1 MTFYYQ
7 FSLFENYPKPR
18 ESIIKLI
25 SKLIGCENDL
35 PLLEALGTAIEN
47 FIKLPTDK
55 SYSINFSGGKDSH
68 VLLGIY
74 LLYLQLGYPKLDIDV
89 CFADTKIEY
98 HSMYQVID
106 RAKTWCETHEINF
119 VTVIGNKSYWYVQY
133 AYGYPVPNHFARWCT
148 GRLKVQPL
156 NKHKRIPLT
165 ERHLGESSARDNRI
179 KKQQSSCGT
188 NECGTDKLKAIE
200 PIIHFRNCLIWDC
213 LFYFDGTLLYEG
225 CFDLLKQTYKQ
236 AGDTK
241 SGSLRMGCFMCPV
254 IALSTIQKNY
264 QSGLIDSG
272 AINIR
277 MHLEELRQ
285 ARRIK
290 NQRTKKNGSIY
301 VVDRRTNWETLDKQ
315 YLLDNNWITQQDI
328 AAIDKSLKSNYSYP
342 PTYKRE
348 WIDEQHKLIK

>member
-1 MTFYYQ
+1 
-7 FSLFENYPKPR
+7 
-18 ESIIKLI
+18 
-25 SKLIGCENDL
+25 
-35 PLLEALGTAIEN
+35 
-47 FIKLPTDK
+47 
-55 SYSINFSGGKDSH
+55 
-68 VLLGIY
+68 
-74 LLYLQLGYPKLDIDV
+74 
-89 CFADTKIEY
+89 
-98 HSMYQVID
+98 
-106 RAKTWCETHEINF
+106 
-119 VTVIGNKSYWYVQY
+119 
-133 AYGYPVPNHFARWCT
+133 
-148 GRLKVQPL
+148 
-156 NKHKRIPLT
+156 
-165 ERHLGESSARDNRI
+165 
-179 KKQQSSCGT
+179 
-188 NECGTDKLKAIE
+188 
-200 PIIHFRNCLIWDC
+200 
-213 LFYFDGTLLYEG
+213 
-225 CFDLLKQTYKQ
+225 
-236 AGDTK
+236 
-241 SGSLRMGCFMCPV
+241 MCPV

>member
-1 MTFYYQ
+1 MAVFQ
-7 FSLFENYPKPR
+7 FSLFDPKPSM
-18 ESIIKLI
+18 ELVAQIAKILKCEDSCLI
-25 SKLIGCENDL
+25 NAI
-35 PLLEALGTAIEN
+35 ALAIEN
-47 FIKLPTDK
+47 LTYLPKDK

-68 VLLGIY
+68 VLLGLY
-74 LLYLQLGYPKLDIDV
+74 LLYLKLGYPKLEIDV
-89 CFADTKIEY
+89 CFADTKIEF
-98 HSMYQVID
+98 HSLYQVID
-106 RAKTWCETHEINF
+106 RAEDWCEAHEINF
-119 VTVIGNKSYWYVQY
+119 VTVVGNESYWYIQY

-148 GRLKVQPL
+148 GKLKIQPL

-165 ERHLGESSARDNRI
+165 GRHLGESLARDNRI

-200 PIIHFRNCLIWDC
+200 PIIHFRNCLIWDA

-290 NQRTKKNGSIY
+290 NQRTKKNGAIY
-301 VVDRRTNWETLDKQ
+301 VLDRRINWETLDKQ
-315 YLLDNNWITQQDI
+315 YLLENSWITQQDI
-328 AAIDKSLKSNYSYP
+328 AAIDESLKSHYSYP

-348 WIDEQHKLIK
+348 WIDLQHKIIDIDN